1 MAKQVVIIEND
12 VTVVIDTV
20 AINTGLK
27 SVTALLSGLTGASV
41 SAASL
46 IPAGSVVLG
55 VTARVTTAITGAT
68 GFDIGDGVDQD
79 RWGANIAIALDTTS
93 DNSDW
98 TAQAITNFASAN
110 DVVLTALTSNFT
122 AGAVRV
128 TVHYMAP
135 TAPTS

>member
-20 AINTGLK
+20 AINTGLR

-41 SAASL
+41 SASSL
-46 IPAGSVVLG
+46 IPAGAVVLG

-79 RWGANIAIALDTTS
+79 RWGANIATALDTTS

-98 TAQAITNFASAN
+98 TAQTITNFASAN
-110 DVVLTALTSNFT
+110 DVVLTALTSGFT

-128 TVHYMAP
+128 TVHYTSP